1 MGTPRSRSGC
11 SARKPRG
18 GLRRGAQTAGFGHV
32 LDRCRRSCRAAP
44 RPPQRRKH
52 HREYGRAIGVA
63 IETRRIAGFRR
74 GFHGSRSPM
83 MKAKKAKRASP
94 AKQKPR
100 AMRDRPKMPPI
111 SEEMKQWSGMLK
123 TEVSGWP
130 QISTKPMFGMMG
142 LYRGRKI
149 FGGLPVTRGF
159 DTPNSVIFRFDPIPS
174 ELEERA
180 SKDSRIA
187 PGKRWFSFNVG
198 STEDLR
204 DALWWLNQAY
214 ERTGR

>member
-1 MGTPRSRSGC
+1 M
-11 SARKPRG
+11 K
-18 GLRRGAQTAGFGHV
+18 
-32 LDRCRRSCRAAP
+32 
-44 RPPQRRKH
+44 
-52 HREYGRAIGVA
+52 
-63 IETRRIAGFRR
+63 
-74 GFHGSRSPM
+74 
-83 MKAKKAKRASP
+83 KAKKAKKTKRVRP
-94 AKQKPR
+94 AKGKSR
-100 AMRDRPKMPPI
+100 AMRERPKMPPV
-111 SEEMKQWSGMLK
+111 SEEMKQWSAMLK

-142 LYRGRKI
+142 LYRGKKF

-180 SKDSRIA
+180 SKDKRIS
-187 PGKRWFSFNVG
+187 PGKRWFSFDVR

-214 ERTGR
+214 ERTK